1 MLICEVFAYLAVL
14 VMQLLQ
20 KCDRPTVQLLHKM
33 PDGSSHID
41 WMIARDSNDE
51 KGELM
56 TFRLEG
62 RLDKVQKGQSILAKR
77 IANHRWA
84 YLEYEG
90 PISGN
95 RGVVSRIAEGVITS
109 QKCDGSSWRIEICW
123 ANESKSEIH
132 QKIHMREIQTPQG
145 KSAVVAH
152 CESLEMIEK

>member
-1 MLICEVFAYLAVL
+1 MLICEAFAYLAVL

-33 PDGSSHID
+33 PDGSNHID
-41 WMIARDSNDE
+41 WMMAQDGSGE

-56 TFRLEG
+56 TFRLES
-62 RLDKVQKGQSILAKR
+62 RLDKVQIGHSILAER

-90 PISGN
+90 QISGN
-95 RGVVSRIAEGVITS
+95 RGIVSRVMEGVITS
-109 QKCDGSSWRIEICW
+109 QKRDESGWRVEICW
-123 ANESKSEIH
+123 VNESKSVIH
-132 QKIHMREIQTPQG
+132 QKLHLREIKTPQS
-145 KSAVVAH
+145 KSTVEVF